1 MFMSF
6 IDPEI
11 RTFDSRFTVV
21 ANSFKPPQLPV
32 RGEHARL
39 LGIAA
44 ARRLRAIDRLRGE
57 RLEDAEYWL
66 ACAPVAVQ
74 KAARLRPEFPPLP

>member
-6 IDPEI
+6 IKAET
-11 RTFDSRFTVV
+11 RTFDTRFTIA
-21 ANSFKPPQLPV
+21 ANACQPSAPSQ

-44 ARRLRAIDRLRGE
+44 ARRLRALDRMRGE

-66 ACAPVAVQ
+66 ACAPAAVV
-74 KAARLRPEFPPLP
+74 KAAGLRSAFCPLP